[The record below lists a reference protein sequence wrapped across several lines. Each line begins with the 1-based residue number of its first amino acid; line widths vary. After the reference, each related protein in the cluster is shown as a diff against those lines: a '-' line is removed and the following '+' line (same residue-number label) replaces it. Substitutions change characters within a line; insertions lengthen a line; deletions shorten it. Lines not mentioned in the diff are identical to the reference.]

1 MGSEMCIRD
10 RGVAAIPE
18 GLTAVVTIVLA
29 MGIKRMAQ
37 KRAIVRHMPAVET
50 LGSTQVICSDK
61 TGTLTQNKMT
71 VVAFS
76 GAYGEEK
83 LEGATAQFSLEL
95 ASLCNNSEEH
105 EGRSAGIPRKQ
116 PFCVP
121 AKAERQNWNR
131 RFQGW
136 EKSHFPL
143 HGK

>member
-1 MGSEMCIRD
+1 
-10 RGVAAIPE
+10 
-18 GLTAVVTIVLA
+18 
-29 MGIKRMAQ
+29 
-37 KRAIVRHMPAVET
+37 MPAVET

-83 LEGATAQFSLEL
+83 LRGATAQFSLEL

-105 EGRSAGIPRKQ
+105 EGKISGDPTETAFLRACKSRKTELEQ
-116 PFCVP
+116 
-121 AKAERQNWNR
+121 A
-131 RFQGW
+131 FQGW
-136 EKSHFPL
+136 GEKSHFPL